1 MHPTTVILLF
11 LSTVVD
17 CQPPGNTFHLGFLHC
32 DNVEGSSPY
41 INYRTSASAASIAID
56 RIKRENRLTGYDFKF
71 TILYDQCDENLAAGN
86 AIKLFRDYNV
96 DVLIGPTTNIPAIP
110 VFTLATYY
118 NTPIVTKIVTSAT
131 LDDASRYP
139 TAGIIS
145 IGSRSL
151 AVTFREVMLEYGW
164 DQFVYAYSL
173 EGDDE
178 KCETMRDDF
187 QNMIA
192 YYGDI
197 VLSYTV
203 QIMDH
208 SEAGL
213 LAVLKDVSTR
223 GRIIVPCFHEGNT
236 RGLHRRWMLVAA
248 RNGFVTDEY
257 VYIIPSLRSEGYAI
271 QQDDGSY
278 RYPWVDSTG
287 PQSSDHEA
295 IPGFQRSIFI
305 VDMQG
310 QGKIGSNYSVFE
322 DEVIRR
328 MKQPPYNCTDACS
341 AQEYQHAATYA
352 GQLHDAVYLYGLA
365 MERVLKIAPT
375 QYRNGTQFAQY
386 LVGTFTGVGGPIV
399 IDDSGGRSPT
409 LFVLTLD
416 ANNTSSMIMTVDVDQ
431 QSAEV
436 TKLYTNEATAV
447 WYHRKGIRPPDEP
460 VCGYTGSKCPANV
473 FYENMGWFIA
483 AIIVVLLTIIGAILA
498 FVYLFYA
505 KRQEVERQNALWQI
519 PFKSMMTVAKKG
531 KGEHSMRSIS
541 SVPSTI
547 SSTRSSTLSEVGETR
562 NYLFFQIQ
570 NEVEIEKV
578 AARKYTIR
586 TLFDNKICA
595 NMRQMRLIDHS
606 NLNKFIGMSLDA
618 PQLLSVWRF
627 CSRGSLA
634 DVIRKA
640 SLQMDGFFIYSLMK
654 DIVNGLTWI
663 HDSSHEYHGMLTS
676 KNCLLNDRW
685 QLKITD
691 FGLRNFRTH
700 DQYTKMDRLWTAPEL
715 LRNDDIMGSRE
726 GDVYSLGI
734 ISAELITRS
743 SVFDLEN
750 RKEDAEE
757 IVYMLKKGG
766 LESPRPHLDHDESIE
781 INPALLRSMNT
792 NRNDNLMDHVF
803 NVLESYASTLED
815 EVAERMKELVEE
827 KKKSDVLLYRM
838 LPKQVADK
846 LKLGQ
851 TVEPETFDV
860 VTLFFSDV
868 VSFTTLAGK
877 CTPLQVVN
885 LLNGLYTI
893 FDGIIE
899 QHDVYKVETIGDG
912 YFVASGVPRRNGNE
926 HTRNIASMSLCFVKS
941 LADFSIPHLPGEK
954 INIRVGF
961 HCGSVVAGVVGL
973 TMPRYCLFGDA
984 VNTASRMESN
994 SKPGHVHISD
1004 EANRMLMTLGGFTT
1018 ETRGEVIIKGKGVM
1032 TTYWLLKMDES
1043 AAPKNLKK

>member
-1 MHPTTVILLF
+1 MISILVFFLVTVN
-11 LSTVVD
+11 
-17 CQPPGNTFHLGFLHC
+17 CQPPGKIFHLGFLHC
-32 DNVEGSSPY
+32 DIIPENVEGSSSY
-41 INYRTSASAASIAID
+41 ISYRTSASAASIAVD
-56 RIKRENRLTGYDFKF
+56 RIKQENLLLGYDFKF

-86 AIKLFRDYNV
+86 AVKLFVEHNV
-96 DVLIGPTTNIPAIP
+96 DALIGPTTNIPAIP

-118 NTPIVTKIVTSAT
+118 NIPVVTWGMTSSAA
-131 LDDASRYP
+131 LDDAGRYP

-151 AVTFREVMLEYGW
+151 AVAFRELMLEYKW

-197 VLSYTV
+197 VLSYSV
-203 QIMDH
+203 QIMDQ
-208 SEAGL
+208 SEEGL

-223 GRIIVPCFHEGNT
+223 GRSRFDSEGPVLMVLTVIVPCFHEGNT

-248 RNGFVTDEY
+248 RNGFVTEEY
-257 VYIIPSLRSEGYAI
+257 VYIFPSLRSKGYGKESGSFLLSPYLSAVL
-271 QQDDGSY
+271 QSDGSY

-287 PQSSDHEA
+287 PQASDQEA
-295 IPGFQRSIFI
+295 LLGFQRSMFI

-310 QGKIGSNYSVFE
+310 QGKVMSNYSVFE
-322 DEVIRR
+322 KEVIRR
-328 MKQPPYNCTDACS
+328 MKLSPYNCTDACS
-341 AQEYQHAATYA
+341 APEYQMAATYA
-352 GQLHDAVYLYGLA
+352 GQLHDAVYLYGIA
-365 MERVLKIAPT
+365 MDKMMKTNPS
-375 QYRNGTQFAQY
+375 QYRNGTAFPPY
-386 LVGTFTGVGGPIV
+386 LVGTFEGVGGTIV

-409 LFVLTLD
+409 LFVLTLSP
-416 ANNTSSMIMTVDVDQ
+416 NNTASMIMTVDVDQ
-431 QSAEV
+431 QVAEV
-436 TKLYTNEATAV
+436 TKLYTNEAAAV
-447 WYHRKGIRPPDEP
+447 WHSRKGIRPLDEP
-460 VCGYTGSKCPANV
+460 ACGYTGSLCPANV
-473 FYENMGWFIA
+473 FFEYLGWFLA
-483 AIIVVLLTIIGAILA
+483 AIGVIFLTIMGAIMA
-498 FVYLFYA
+498 FVFLC
-505 KRQEVERQNALWQI
+505 Q
-519 PFKSMMTVAKKG
+519 
-531 KGEHSMRSIS
+531 
-541 SVPSTI
+541 
-547 SSTRSSTLSEVGETR
+547 
-562 NYLFFQIQ
+562 
-570 NEVEIEKV
+570 
-578 AARKYTIR
+578 
-586 TLFDNKICA
+586 
-595 NMRQMRLIDHS
+595 
-606 NLNKFIGMSLDA
+606 
-618 PQLLSVWRF
+618 
-627 CSRGSLA
+627 GSLSN
-634 DVIRKA
+634 VIRKA
-640 SLQMDGFFIYSLMK
+640 SIQMDGFFIYSLMK

-663 HDSSHEYHGMLTS
+663 HESSYEFHGMLTS

-691 FGLRNFRTH
+691 FGLKNFRTQ
-700 DQYTKMDRLWTAPEL
+700 DQYTKADRLWTAPEL
-715 LRNDDIMGSRE
+715 LRNDSLIGSRE

-743 SVFDLEN
+743 SAFDLEN
-750 RKEDAEE
+750 RREDADE

-766 LESPRPHLDHDESIE
+766 LQSPRPSLDHDESLE
-781 INPALLRSMNT
+781 INPALLHLVRDCWTERPSERPDMKQVASQLRSMNT

-838 LPKQVADK
+838 LPRQVADK

-851 TVEPETFDV
+851 TVEPETFDT

-899 QHDVYKVETIGDG
+899 EHDVYKVETIGDG

-926 HTRNIASMSLCFVKS
+926 HTRNIASMALAFVKS
-941 LADFSIPHLPGEK
+941 MIGFSVPHLPGEK

-994 SKPGHVHISD
+994 SKPGHVHISE
-1004 EANRMLMTLGGFTT
+1004 EANELLTKLGGFIT
-1018 ETRGEVIIKGKGVM
+1018 EARGEVLGKGVM
-1032 TTYWLLKMDES
+1032 QTYWLQKMDES
-1043 AAPKNLKK
+1043 AAPKNFKNQAE